1 MLYSYV
7 DESASQNDDYYLLSA
22 LILDEKGKSQL
33 EKGLSDLLAA
43 ETEQDH
49 LWGIEELHGYEIMQQ
64 KGDWSHVPFR
74 LSINVYN
81 RALSII
87 NDSASALFVE
97 CINRS
102 KQERRY
108 VRPYDP
114 RDLAISFT
122 LERINEFCTWNE
134 EKSHVLLDDHY
145 TAEESRKNFIKYRTD
160 GTFGYKS
167 SKLARVESFDF
178 YDSKTKWGLQA
189 ADLCTY
195 IANRIISKPSTN
207 PKVVKLQ
214 NNMWNRLDSI
224 KEAGQIRIWP

>member
-43 ETEQDH
+43 ETEQGH

-74 LSINVYN
+74 LSINTYN

-97 CINRS
+97 CINRR
-102 KQERRY
+102 KQEKRY
-108 VRPYDP
+108 VRPFDP

-122 LERINEFCTWNE
+122 LERVNEFCTGNE
-134 EKSHVLLDDHY
+134 ENSHVLLDDHY
-145 TAEESRKNFIKYRTD
+145 TAEESRKNFMKYRTD
-160 GTFGYKS
+160 GTFGYKP
-167 SKLARVESFDF
+167 SKLDRVTSFDF
-178 YDSKTKWGLQA
+178 YDSKTRWGLQA

-195 IANRIISKPSTN
+195 IANRVISKPSTN
-207 PKVVKLQ
+207 PKAVRLQ
-214 NNMWNRLDSI
+214 NDMWNRI
-224 KEAGQIRIWP
+224 RTIREAGQIRIWP